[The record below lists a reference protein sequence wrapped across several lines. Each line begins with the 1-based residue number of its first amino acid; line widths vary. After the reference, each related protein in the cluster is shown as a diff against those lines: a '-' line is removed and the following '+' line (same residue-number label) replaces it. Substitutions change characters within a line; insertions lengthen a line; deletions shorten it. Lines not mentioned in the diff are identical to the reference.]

1 MKATGGGLSSS
12 ISISTQS
19 PAILSSISL
28 SFGSNTIYV
37 GKSTKA
43 TVTALYS
50 DGTTKDVTTQS
61 TISGTS
67 FLSISGSQ
75 ITSIKQIG
83 CLGNQTVSASYGD
96 KTTTATLAVQTDMK
110 SISIFCEL
118 YCQETGSS
126 ASGDGSSSLTVYI
139 PANDGGT
146 VDMDL
151 SGTITT
157 ISGDTYNIETCE
169 YVQAWYYND
178 LLKKGNYSSSDG
190 MMPGDNGLIRIKY
203 LGEEVMSFEV
213 YF

>member
-83 CLGNQTVSASYGD
+83 CLGNQTVSASYGG